1 MEIRRQSRLRAPAR
15 PQKSLD
21 FQSLEGW
28 LCPAAPDRLGHT
40 ASSPEGRQTPLLP
53 RLSTANS
60 LAAAS
65 RGLDRFLGLF
75 IAAAALALLAGWLLP
90 VMTVRTLLVFYDE
103 VSILTGAFRLLQ
115 SGDYLLFLVI
125 VLFTVVL
132 PVGKLLLAYLA
143 WGRLDVADPRVQR
156 TLGWIETLGRWS
168 MLDVFVLAIL
178 VVVIKLSLVSDV
190 EIHAGLYV
198 FVLAVILSMIAV
210 RRIAKLAHQ
219 RLTDDGRSTAPAD

>member
-1 MEIRRQSRLRAPAR
+1 M
-15 PQKSLD
+15 
-21 FQSLEGW
+21 
-28 LCPAAPDRLGHT
+28 
-40 ASSPEGRQTPLLP
+40 LP

-143 WGRLDVADPRVQR
+143 WSRLDVADPRVQR